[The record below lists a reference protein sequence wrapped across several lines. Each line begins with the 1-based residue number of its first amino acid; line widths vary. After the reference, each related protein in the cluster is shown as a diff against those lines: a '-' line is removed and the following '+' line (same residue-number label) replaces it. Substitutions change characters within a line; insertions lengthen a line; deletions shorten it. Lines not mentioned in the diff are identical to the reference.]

1 MQVSNAQLK
10 RKIDTRGVYHHA
22 TTAAFLLA
30 LFSGNQF
37 HLRKLI
43 RRRLTS
49 LRRAAAG
56 AWRGGAGLED
66 ALDAAGTGVF
76 AESMAR
82 RPRTDLATMA

>member
-66 ALDAAGTGVF
+66 AAGTGVF